1 MTDRDLAA
9 RDWADRDLMDRHGI
23 VRAPADYFLY
33 RGYRYSSLNDAV
45 AQAERDLAK
54 NRMRL

>member
-1 MTDRDLAA
+1 
-9 RDWADRDLMDRHGI
+9 MDRHGI